1 MTTKTTKILRKSK
14 SFLDIVKE
22 LQITNLRRNSEI
34 KCKFHHFK
42 NPLRNLSK
50 QLDR

>member
-1 MTTKTTKILRKSK
+1 MITKITKIFRKSK
-14 SFLDIVKE
+14 SFLDIVEE
-22 LQITNLRRNSEI
+22 LQISNLRRNSEI

-42 NPLRNLSK
+42 NPLRNWSK